1 MQTPRNSYQ
10 LKIGG
15 VPVAVPFAGML
26 AGTVGLYQF
35 NVVIP
40 AVPPGDQTI
49 ELIVNGV
56 PNAQNL
62 LITIGQ

>member
-1 MQTPRNSYQ
+1 
-10 LKIGG
+10 
-15 VPVAVPFAGML
+15 ML

-40 AVPPGDQTI
+40 NVPPGDQTI
-49 ELIVNGV
+49 ELIVGST

-62 LITIGQ
+62 VIGIGQ